1 MRTFNY
7 NRKGKVAIALLSA
20 LFGGNI
26 SSAKTNY
33 VANQNSRLDSRSSQ
47 ITSNKLF
54 KPLTIIITTLI
65 GTGLCGFAI
74 WGLTRDKKESDD
86 PTKDDDI
93 KNNKEINKPNNNE
106 KFAEEEIEKHNKK
119 LICDAIELAKQ
130 ENKLHCD
137 KDLLK
142 NAMFELFERLAKL
155 EHKDRKWDP
164 IIPLWEFFHK
174 KKISKITIEE
184 LTNENNKKENCAF
197 LYLDSDD
204 PKEAY
209 GITWLPDNKVSI
221 SCSTEIC
228 AEICAERINLN
239 QIFENL
245 KSPFENKN

>member
-1 MRTFNY
+1 MRTFNNY

-47 ITSNKLF
+47 INSNKLF

-106 KFAEEEIEKHNKK
+106 KFAEEEITEKEIEKHNKK

-130 ENKLHCD
+130 ANKLHCD
-137 KDLLK
+137 ENSLK
-142 NAMFELFERLAKL
+142 NAMFELF
-155 EHKDRKWDP
+155 
-164 IIPLWEFFHK
+164 
-174 KKISKITIEE
+174 
-184 LTNENNKKENCAF
+184 
-197 LYLDSDD
+197 
-204 PKEAY
+204 
-209 GITWLPDNKVSI
+209 
-221 SCSTEIC
+221 
-228 AEICAERINLN
+228 
-239 QIFENL
+239 
-245 KSPFENKN
+245 